1 MNGIAGVADRD
12 FGSVLIRGPSCG
24 SNVLSRS
31 ARERRVASCVM
42 TGVFREVVEATEFA
56 ATQRMSTMTRISCG
70 GSRHQLTSRGSTR
83 VAAASHCARTTAL
96 LLLLGRH
103 SLSHQLL
110 DVVPLVPVIV
120 LVNDL
125 LAYWTRAGFDLHLVV
140 MAQVAFAG
148 YMGEQMAGVGEV
160 RFLGTNIA
168 M

>member
-24 SNVLSRS
+24 SSVLSRS

-56 ATQRMSTMTRISCG
+56 ATQRMSAMTGISIE
-70 GSRHQLTSRGSTR
+70 SSKHRPTSKGSTR
-83 VAAASHCARTTAL
+83 VAAASHCARTAAL
-96 LLLLGRH
+96 LLLLGSH

-110 DVVPLVPVIV
+110 NVITFVPVIV
-120 LVNDL
+120 MVNDL

-140 MAQVAFAG
+140 VAQMAFAG
-148 YMGEQMAGVGEV
+148 YMGEQMANVGES
-160 RFLGTNIA
+160 RFLGTNVA